1 MGKEKTVALERAKK
15 ATAKAKGKKSS
26 RGGSSSRSGLPRGWI
41 QGDWIRS
48 TISQDDLDD
57 LAEEGL
63 IPHGSARL
71 PEDETEPRPREGEC
85 VLLATHIDRGFSLP
99 PHPFFRAFLNFFGAQ
114 LHHFSPNTIIYLAAF
129 VSLCENFLGCRPH
142 WGLFKHIF
150 TCRSQSVK
158 KANPSDERTQ
168 VIQMCGGLG
177 IQMRGKSSFPAI
189 TLPESV
195 RGWQSTWFYCKD
207 QPTPGQS
214 TGLPPFSMAHVEKP
228 SALKVTPGEKA
239 EVKVL
244 VERVVYLIREG
255 VTGMDLLE
263 VFLRRRI
270 QPLQARDHP
279 MWMYSGIE
287 DSTRVHPEEVDED
300 TVEKWLKSITGNK
313 DNPRGARRIPPL
325 DQSYEPDKVRF

>member
-1 MGKEKTVALERAKK
+1 MGKDKTVALEHAKK

-48 TISQDDLDD
+48 TIRQDDLDD

-99 PHPFFRAFLNFFGAQ
+99 PHLFFWAFSNFFGAQ
-114 LHHFSPNTIIYLAAF
+114 LHHFSPNTIAYLAAF

-207 QPTPGQS
+207 KPTPGQS
-214 TGLPPFSMAHVEKP
+214 TGLPPFSMARVEKP
-228 SALKVTPGEKA
+228 SALKVA
-239 EVKVL
+239 
-244 VERVVYLIREG
+244 
-255 VTGMDLLE
+255 LE
-263 VFLRRRI
+263 
-270 QPLQARDHP
+270 
-279 MWMYSGIE
+279 
-287 DSTRVHPEEVDED
+287 
-300 TVEKWLKSITGNK
+300 
-313 DNPRGARRIPPL
+313 
-325 DQSYEPDKVRF
+325 